1 MRLNPKSGPTI
12 NTLWKFHMNRKK
24 VTLNAVHSRIEVLAV
39 KAALVFL
46 LLGCVSVSL
55 YTVAMR
61 LPADDRHLLFVVSTM
76 FFVGAAMAWAE
87 LRNWWKTRIKQYGEP
102 PLGNLLR
109 FVSSPNR
116 VSGHPQAS
124 AQSLNQ
130 PKQDIENVEPTR
142 AA

>member
-1 MRLNPKSGPTI
+1 M
-12 NTLWKFHMNRKK
+12 
-24 VTLNAVHSRIEVLAV
+24 

-46 LLGCVSVSL
+46 LLGCVSASL

-87 LRNWWKTRIKQYGEP
+87 LRNWWKTRIEQYGEP
-102 PLGNLLR
+102 PLGNLVR

-116 VSGHPQAS
+116 ISGRPPAS
-124 AQSLNQ
+124 AQDLNQ
-130 PKQDIENVEPTR
+130 PKQDIENVEPTK